1 MVILTID
8 TGSGSELTYEINKE
22 VVSIGASSSNDVV
35 LRAPGVAPVHLVI
48 RRSDHT
54 LTFIGQHRQI
64 VILNGE
70 RRSRGVLRDGDRIRI
85 GTATLT
91 MEHDTGVYDL
101 SEEDIAAAESDTKGE
116 ALLDEAVDEETK
128 PRAEV
133 ALYNLPPRIA
143 DCRRRSVEIFRGGG
157 ESDLH
162 SALES
167 MFSVVFPGRRAML
180 SWLDQQGRLQPV
192 ISNWEGAVPQLPS
205 RSFAELDHGDR
216 IAVVRGG
223 AREILIYPVPVG
235 GVESRVYLIA
245 ETESE
250 SDEED
255 RLLVAEIAGM
265 IAVNWERVESSSALF
280 GGWEAEARR
289 LLEERLPGSSQAVKE
304 LRDQI
309 LVAARSS
316 KPMLLSGKAGTG
328 RTFLASLIAS
338 LRPTG
343 KPWIRVVKAS
353 GGDEGAL
360 RAELF
365 GAESVTGARELA
377 EKAGGGVVVV
387 RDVQRLTPE
396 TQRELSAVIENDTG
410 AGYGSKVRWVLTS
423 DDSAGPGSSGE
434 GFDAAL
440 ERVVLDHNIRVP
452 SLEERREDLPLLI
465 VRMLESVGAEQGKEI
480 RGVALDTL
488 DSLLGHR
495 FDGEMAELLGEL
507 RRLVSATPRGELVS
521 GSVQRTAV
529 VTSAAQGVSGEEID
543 PAAVLDDDDLKVVV
557 PAVERMLID
566 RVLRRSKGNQSRAAR
581 ELNLSRGALIAKIKE
596 YEIPDYRSLRRAKR

>member
-1 MVILTID
+1 MVILSID

-22 VVSIGASSSNDVV
+22 VVSIGASSGNDVV

-48 RRSDHT
+48 RRTDHT

-70 RRSRGVLRDGDRIRI
+70 RRSRGVLRDGDRLRI

-91 MEHDTGVYDL
+91 MEHDTGVYELSDEDL
-101 SEEDIAAAESDTKGE
+101 AAAEADAASET
-116 ALLDEAVDEETK
+116 LLDEAVVEETK

-143 DCRRRSVEIFRGGG
+143 DGRRRLIEVFRDGVQ
-157 ESDLH
+157 SDLH

-167 MFSVVFPGRRAML
+167 LLAVAFPGRRAML

-245 ETESE
+245 ETDSG

-280 GGWEAEARR
+280 GEWEAEARQ
-289 LLEERLPGSSQAVKE
+289 LLGERLPGSSQAVKE
-304 LRDQI
+304 LREQV
-309 LVAARSS
+309 LAAARSS
-316 KPMLLSGKAGTG
+316 QPVLLSGRTGTG

-353 GGDEGAL
+353 GGDEMTL
-360 RAELF
+360 RAEIF
-365 GAESVTGARELA
+365 GSESVTGARELA

-387 RDVQRLTPE
+387 RNIQRLTPE
-396 TQRELSAVIENDTG
+396 TQHELSAVIENDTG
-410 AGYGSKVRWVLTS
+410 AGYGSKVRWVLTCDEPAGFLES
-423 DDSAGPGSSGE
+423 DE
-434 GFDAAL
+434 GLDAAL
-440 ERVVLDHNIRVP
+440 QRVVLDHNIRVP

-495 FDGEMAELLGEL
+495 FDGEMSELLGEL
-507 RRLVSATPRGELVS
+507 RRLVSATPGGELVS
-521 GSVQRTAV
+521 GSVQRTVA
-529 VTSAAQGVSGEEID
+529 VTSAAQGDSGEDID
-543 PAAVLDDDDLKVVV
+543 PAAVLGDDDLKVVV
-557 PAVERMLID
+557 PAVERLLID

-596 YEIPDYRSLRRAKR
+596 YEIPDYRSLRRSKR

>member
-1 MVILTID
+1 
-8 TGSGSELTYEINKE
+8 
-22 VVSIGASSSNDVV
+22 VV
-35 LRAPGVAPVHLVI
+35 
-48 RRSDHT
+48 
-54 LTFIGQHRQI
+54 
-64 VILNGE
+64 
-70 RRSRGVLRDGDRIRI
+70 
-85 GTATLT
+85 
-91 MEHDTGVYDL
+91 
-101 SEEDIAAAESDTKGE
+101 
-116 ALLDEAVDEETK
+116 EETK

-133 ALYNLPPRIA
+133 ALYNLSPRIA
-143 DCRRRSVEIFRGGG
+143 DGRRRLVEIFRGGG

-167 MFSVVFPGRRAML
+167 LFTVVFPGRRAML

-205 RSFAELDHGDR
+205 RSFAELDHGER

-223 AREILIYPVPVG
+223 TREILIFPVPVG

-245 ETESE
+245 ETDPGT
-250 SDEED
+250 DEED
-255 RLLVAEIAGM
+255 RSLIAELAGM

-280 GGWEAEARR
+280 GGWETEARR
-289 LLEERLPGSSQAVKE
+289 LLEERLPGSSPAVQE

-309 LVAARSS
+309 LVAARSV
-316 KPMLLSGKAGTG
+316 KPVLLSGRTGTG

-353 GGDEGAL
+353 GGDEMAL
-360 RAELF
+360 RSELF
-365 GAESVTGARELA
+365 GSDSVTGARELA

-387 RDVQRLTPE
+387 RDVQRLTPA
-396 TQRELSAVIENDTG
+396 TQRELSAVIENDMG
-410 AGYGSKVRWVLTS
+410 AGYGTKVRWVLTY
-423 DDSAGPGSSGE
+423 DDSAAPVSSDE
-434 GFDAAL
+434 GLDAAL
-440 ERVVLDHNIRVP
+440 QRVVLDHNIHVP
-452 SLEERREDLPLLI
+452 SLQERREDLPLLI

-495 FDGEMAELLGEL
+495 FDGEMTELLGEL
-507 RRLVSATPRGELVS
+507 RRLVSATPGGELVS
-521 GSVQRTAV
+521 GSVQRTVA
-529 VTSAAQGVSGEEID
+529 VTSSAQSVSGDEID
-543 PAAVLDDDDLKVVV
+543 PAAVLGDDDLKVVV

-596 YEIPDYRSLRRAKR
+596 YEIPDYRSLRRSKR

>member
-116 ALLDEAVDEETK
+116 SLLDEAVDEETK

-133 ALYNLPPRIA
+133 ALYNLPPRMA
-143 DCRRRSVEIFRGGG
+143 DGRRRLVEIFRGGG

-162 SALES
+162 SALEAL
-167 MFSVVFPGRRAML
+167 FTVVFPGRRAML

-192 ISNWEGAVPQLPS
+192 ISNWDGAVPQLPT

-309 LVAARSS
+309 LIAARSS
-316 KPMLLSGKAGTG
+316 KPVLLSGRAGTG

-353 GGDEGAL
+353 GGDEMAL

-365 GAESVTGARELA
+365 GSESVTGARELA

-387 RDVQRLTPE
+387 RDVERLTPA
-396 TQRELSAVIENDTG
+396 TQSELSAVIENDTG
-410 AGYGSKVRWVLTS
+410 AGYGSKVRWILTC
-423 DDSAGPGSSGE
+423 DDSAGPVSSGE
-434 GFDAAL
+434 GVDVAL

-529 VTSAAQGVSGEEID
+529 VTSAAQSVSGEEID